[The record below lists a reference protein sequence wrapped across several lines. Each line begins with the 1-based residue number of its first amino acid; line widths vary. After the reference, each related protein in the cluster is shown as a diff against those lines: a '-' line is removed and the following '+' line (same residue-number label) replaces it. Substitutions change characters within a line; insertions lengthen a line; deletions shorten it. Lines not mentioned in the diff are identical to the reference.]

1 MPGVEPS
8 PKKPTAQGCAH
19 THSLLGVVR
28 VWPWATLLLTS
39 IAHTWLE
46 VGPFLPYMDSL
57 SQSQSLLHNEN
68 SIDAI
73 ITVMLTVCACPLLPQ
88 YCINIGAVFA
98 MVDHHS

>member
-68 SIDAI
+68 CIDAI
-73 ITVMLTVCACPLLPQ
+73 ITVKLTALYQYQGCVCHGGPPLLRP
-88 YCINIGAVFA
+88 FR
-98 MVDHHS
+98 